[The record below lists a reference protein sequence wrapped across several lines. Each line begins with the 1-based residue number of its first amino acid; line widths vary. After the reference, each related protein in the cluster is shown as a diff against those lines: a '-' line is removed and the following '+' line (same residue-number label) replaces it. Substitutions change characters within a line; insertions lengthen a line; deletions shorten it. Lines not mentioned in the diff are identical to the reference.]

1 MKATKRL
8 DKKLCKEMACPAILE
23 AENNNMF
30 FIGENLGT
38 ENGQT
43 VIKVPKSVFD
53 SVNSVK

>member
-8 DKKLCKEMACPAILE
+8 DKKLTCIKDGCPAILE
-23 AENNNMF
+23 TENNNML

-53 SVNSVK
+53 SVK